1 MMSVNVRFQVL
12 NMGSMKTVFWDA
24 LCSVLE
30 TAECIKS

>member
-12 NMGSMKTVFWDA
+12 NMGSMKTVFYV

-30 TAECIKS
+30 TAERIKS